1 MGEIYFRVAFFR
13 EVVGPLIIVDT
24 GFKISVTWATLSLN
38 SRQNLPRSRQPEW
51 DNLAAR
57 PD

>member
-1 MGEIYFRVAFFR
+1 MVEIYFRVAFFR

-38 SRQNLPRSRQPEW
+38 SRQN
-51 DNLAAR
+51 
-57 PD
+57 